1 MTPVASA
8 DGQLTLRGTATLF
21 GLSATVDATV
31 SAQDGKLVVV
41 PDVPFGGL
49 ATITVFSDPRIKV
62 QGVSAAAVPGGF
74 GVRGTATLR

>member
-1 MTPVASA
+1 VASS
-8 DGQLTLRGTATLF
+8 GGRLTLRGTATLL

-49 ATITVFSDPRIKV
+49 ATITLFSDPRIQV
-62 QGVSAAAVPGGF
+62 QAVSATPTAGGF
-74 GVRGTATLR
+74 VVRGTAVLR